1 MPRFVITGSQMRALE
16 EEAFRKGAD
25 ALLLMERAA
34 EGVVQNILEMAPEG
48 RVLFVCGKGNN
59 GADGL
64 AAARKGLPIRRAPL
78 AKADIF
84 PLSLVR
90 RTIRRSYS
98 PIGMADRTTPCTL
111 I

>member
-16 EEAFRKGAD
+16 EEAFRRGAD

-64 AAARKGLPIRRAPL
+64 AAARILLREGGKHLRSRSAWRGSSGGNAPRHRRHW
-78 AKADIF
+78 
-84 PLSLVR
+84 R
-90 RTIRRSYS
+90 NH
-98 PIGMADRTTPCTL
+98 
-111 I
+111 